1 MTDTSAGPAGPL
13 LTSASARPSHGLWRL
28 PMKRIGSYV
37 VVADCLHSG
46 STTAKTVDHDRI

>member
-1 MTDTSAGPAGPL
+1 
-13 LTSASARPSHGLWRL
+13 
-28 PMKRIGSYV
+28 MKRIGSYV